1 MRLEKAV
8 YSRKFLGTVFLKKKN
23 DHIFSTEVRNSFISI
38 NQRTSFLNIRP
49 STFWKR
55 LIRFW
60 QFFAQI
66 EHELFFRSVLAS
78 TMGEEKRC
86 FDFAFEN
93 SRNINLPHF
102 RADTYGVVSI
112 ILWSVSLLF
121 LPNKNLQCVCT
132 RWAMTWCIL
141 FVKLIKYYY
150 NCIPKYLECARFFAN
165 SNGVVLEIFLI

>member
-8 YSRKFLGTVFLKKKN
+8 YARKFLGTVFLKKKN
-23 DHIFSTEVRNSFISI
+23 DHSFSTEVRNSFISI
-38 NQRTSFLNIRP
+38 NQRTSFLNIRT

-66 EHELFFRSVLAS
+66 EHELFFRTVLAS
-78 TMGEEKRC
+78 TRGEEGRC

-102 RADTYGVVSI
+102 TADTYGVVSI
-112 ILWSVSLLF
+112 ILRSVSLLF

-150 NCIPKYLECARFFAN
+150 NCIPKHLECARFFTN
-165 SNGVVLEIFLI
+165 LSRVVLEIFLI

>member
-1 MRLEKAV
+1 MLETRESGLRAK
-8 YSRKFLGTVFLKKKN
+8 VFRNSVEKKN

-86 FDFAFEN
+86 FEN
-93 SRNINLPHF
+93 SRNINLQHF
-102 RADTYGVVSI
+102 TADTYGVVSI

-165 SNGVVLEIFLI
+165 LSRVVLEIFLI